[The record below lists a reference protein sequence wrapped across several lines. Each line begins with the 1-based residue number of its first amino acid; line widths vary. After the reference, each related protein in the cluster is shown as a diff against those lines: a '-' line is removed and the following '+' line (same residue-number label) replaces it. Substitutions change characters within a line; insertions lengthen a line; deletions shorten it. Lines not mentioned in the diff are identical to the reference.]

1 MTATSL
7 QIAQVAAAAADSKKA
22 EDIVLIDLSGKTD
35 VCDYFLICTGGN
47 NRQVDAIVDE
57 VRAKVSK
64 NCELQPIST
73 EGREGLRWVL
83 VDYGCVVIH
92 VFTPEM
98 RDFYRLERL
107 WGDAPRVELDLE
119 GAMAPEAFAAAATP
133 PTRAMPQTLRPRSR
147 TATRPCPR
155 PRPCALGRCRSR
167 GPSA

>member
-73 EGREGLRWVL
+73 ESACPSASPCSR
-83 VDYGCVVIH
+83 C
-92 VFTPEM
+92 
-98 RDFYRLERL
+98 
-107 WGDAPRVELDLE
+107 
-119 GAMAPEAFAAAATP
+119 
-133 PTRAMPQTLRPRSR
+133 LRP
-147 TATRPCPR
+147 
-155 PRPCALGRCRSR
+155 
-167 GPSA
+167 